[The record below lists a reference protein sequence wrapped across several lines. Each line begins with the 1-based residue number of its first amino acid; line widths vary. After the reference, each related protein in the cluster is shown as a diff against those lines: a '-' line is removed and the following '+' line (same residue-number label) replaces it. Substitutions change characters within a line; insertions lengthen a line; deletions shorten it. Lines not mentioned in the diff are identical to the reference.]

1 MISSKILQT
10 QHAKTNSHKNIP
22 WEQNNKWFPGMETEL
37 QFSLLTSDWIKKRLK
52 LVKVNQ
58 NTNPKNIKKIQV
70 KEQENNKTN

>member
-37 QFSLLTSDWIKKRLK
+37 QFSFLTSGWIKKGLK

-70 KEQENNKTN
+70 KKQEITK